1 MCAVEEEKIII
12 RLEPGNETI
21 FFFPSENPSIM
32 NSLVRHAYSTYP
44 MEVGISWE

>member
-21 FFFPSENPSIM
+21 FFFP
-32 NSLVRHAYSTYP
+32 VRTLQ
-44 MEVGISWE
+44 